1 MHKHPFPIAL
11 FPGHIREN
19 GNAVL
24 LFAIIIIAIA
34 LLSGCEED
42 DGAPYPTPDEIIRDA
57 RLDLLLDETYLFP
70 AKPFATRA
78 TEYQPIRKWDVI
90 FAGGGPP
97 GSGSGS
103 AAMVAL
109 GIPGVYDHILV
120 YLGKDARGF
129 AYAAEMN
136 VDSFESGGDLRM
148 FSLGQ
153 DYGENIPL
161 SGAHVF
167 STHSYYETRQFSEQA
182 RQAILAR
189 NQELVRQ
196 VTEDLQGHFP
206 YQFEYRHSG
215 SILDPVVY
223 LVDDGRAGGAG
234 CSDYWTT
241 LFEEIAGLCFY
252 HSRMSAADIRNYF
265 LYDPDGSQVQ
275 IPAELNPF
283 GVNLYVR
290 ELFQLG
296 FYLVEDQ
303 PHQYRCGGNAESGLV
318 LPSLVYQSSLFEP
331 GGSNLNSIR
340 LAAR

>member
-1 MHKHPFPIAL
+1 MHKHPFPSAR
-11 FPGHIREN
+11 FPGHIRER
-19 GNAVL
+19 GNIVL
-24 LFAIIIIAIA
+24 LLAAIIIAIT
-34 LLSGCEED
+34 LLSGCED
-42 DGAPYPTPDEIIRDA
+42 DGAPYPDTDEIVRDA
-57 RLDLLLDETYLFP
+57 RLDLLMDQEYQFP
-70 AKPFATRA
+70 AKPFASRL

-97 GSGSGS
+97 GSGTSS
-103 AAMVAL
+103 ASMVAL
-109 GIPGVYDHILV
+109 GIPGHYDHILV
-120 YLGKDARGF
+120 YLGKDARGN

-136 VDSFESGGDLRM
+136 IDSFEGGGDLRM

-153 DYGENIPL
+153 DYGENIHP

-167 STHSYYETRQFSEQA
+167 AAHSYYEARRFSEQA

-189 NQELVRQ
+189 NQDLTRQ
-196 VTEDLQGHFP
+196 VTEDLLGNFP

-223 LVDDGRAGGAG
+223 LVDDGRTGGAG

-241 LFEEIAGLCFY
+241 LFEDVAGLCFY
-252 HSRMSAADIRNYF
+252 QSRMSAADIRNYF
-265 LYDPDGSQVQ
+265 LYDPDGSQVV

-296 FYLVEDQ
+296 FYLVEDK

-318 LPSLVYQSSLFEP
+318 LPSLVYQSNLFEP
-331 GGSNLNSIR
+331 GGSILTPVR
-340 LAAR
+340 LATR